1 MARNPFKG
9 KSIGDIS
16 NMSIE
21 ELNAMDRPT
30 LAKAVSRLA
39 SAANKRLKRFE
50 GFELESPATKSVE
63 KSGGKFGTRG
73 KTLNQLRS
81 EFIRAKNFLG
91 NKTSTIKGYKQFK
104 KDFFDRV
111 EAKTDV
117 RKELSDSELNRYW
130 DIYSKCANLQPF
142 VEGSPKLQKIVFDIF
157 IKHQDEDSEDI
168 LTRVQQKFDIWYKEQ
183 QEIENEFDTSTFF
196 RVS

>member
-1 MARNPFKG
+1 MAKNPFKG

-16 NMSIE
+16 SMSIE

-50 GFELESPATKSVE
+50 GSELESPATKSVE

-111 EAKTDV
+111 EAKTDI

-142 VEGSPKLQKIVFDIF
+142 VEGRPKLQKIVFDIF

>member
-1 MARNPFKG
+1 MAINPFKG
-9 KSIGDIS
+9 KSIGEIS
-16 NMSIE
+16 DMSIE

-50 GFELESPATKSVE
+50 GSELESPATKSVE
-63 KSGGKFGTRG
+63 KSGGRFGTRG

-81 EFIRAKNFLG
+81 EFIRVKNFLSS
-91 NKTSTIKGYKQFK
+91 KTSTIKGYKQFK

-111 EAKTDV
+111 EAKTDI
-117 RKELSDSELNRYW
+117 RKELSDSELNRFW
-130 DIYSKCANLQPF
+130 DIYSKSANLQPF
-142 VEGSPKLQKIVFDIF
+142 VKGSAELQKTVFDMF
-157 IKHQDEDSEDI
+157 IKYQDEESEDI
-168 LTRVQQKFDIWYKEQ
+168 LARVQEKFDNWYEEQ
-183 QEIENEFDTSTFF
+183 QDIENEFDTSTFF

>member
-1 MARNPFKG
+1 MVKNPFKG

-50 GFELESPATKSVE
+50 SSDLESPATKSVE
-63 KSGGKFGTRG
+63 KSGGKFSTRG

-91 NKTSTIKGYKQFK
+91 NKTSTRRGYKAFK
-104 KDFFDRV
+104 KEFFDRV
-111 EAKTDV
+111 QAKADIIANM
-117 RKELSDSELNRYW
+117 SDSELNRYW

-142 VEGSPKLQKIVFDIF
+142 VNGSPVLQKIVFDIF
-157 IKHQDEDSEDI
+157 IKYQDEDNEDI
-168 LTRVQQKFDIWYKEQ
+168 FTRVQQNFDIWYKEQ

-196 RVS
+196 KVS

>member
-1 MARNPFKG
+1 MAKNPFKG

-16 NMSIE
+16 SMSIE

-50 GFELESPATKSVE
+50 GSELESPATKSVE

-104 KDFFDRV
+104 KDFFD
-111 EAKTDV
+111 K
-117 RKELSDSELNRYW
+117 K
-130 DIYSKCANLQPF
+130 
-142 VEGSPKLQKIVFDIF
+142 
-157 IKHQDEDSEDI
+157 
-168 LTRVQQKFDIWYKEQ
+168 
-183 QEIENEFDTSTFF
+183 
-196 RVS
+196 